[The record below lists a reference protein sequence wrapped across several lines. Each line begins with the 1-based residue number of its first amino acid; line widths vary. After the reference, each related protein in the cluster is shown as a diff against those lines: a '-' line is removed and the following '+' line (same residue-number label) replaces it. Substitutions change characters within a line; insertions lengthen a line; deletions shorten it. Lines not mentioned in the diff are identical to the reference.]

1 MSGVQADQRVSVE
14 SKPYEDRK
22 EMLDDDVDRH
32 YAVEIPQILKDVGPE
47 EQGRIDRRVTRKIDM
62 LLMPP
67 LVILFIL
74 NFLDRNNVSTAK
86 VGGMTEDLRMSGQ
99 EFSTVVAV
107 LFAGYISLQVPS
119 NMIASRVKWP
129 SFYICCMTA
138 AWGTVSACTGAV
150 NNYHGLLVCRL
161 ILGFTEA
168 AFFPGA
174 LFLLSLFYTKRQIA
188 FRTAILYS
196 GSQLGNA
203 FGGLFAMACLQLDG
217 THKLEG
223 WRWLFIIEGAMTVG
237 FSLIFATFIPNRPE
251 TCRWFTDAE
260 RAQAVYRLQLDRAT
274 KDASSEMSIGT
285 ATKLV
290 FTDPKVYLIM
300 IALTV
305 NFIASAVTNFFPVV
319 IREMDPDYSKIQS
332 LGMTAPPYVLC
343 VITIWIMG
351 YWSDRI
357 QRRTIF
363 VVISMAFNVLAN
375 IIAVATTN
383 VGARYFAMMLMPASF
398 YTSSTIILSWMSSTI
413 VGPDI
418 KKATAFALI
427 NAVANTSNIWTSYLY
442 FGAPR
447 YVVAFG
453 VNLGASVVVI
463 LLILVLAG
471 YLSRLN
477 KKLDN
482 GQSLGKNGPT
492 DVQIEGG
499 FRFQI

>member
-1 MSGVQADQRVSVE
+1 MSQPQVVTDNRISVE
-14 SKPYEDRK
+14 SKPFEDRK
-22 EMLDDDVDRH
+22 EFEETHDQYV
-32 YAVEIPQILKDVGPE
+32 VEIPQILKDVGPE
-47 EQGRIDRRVTRKIDM
+47 EQARIDKRVTRKIDL

-67 LVILFIL
+67 LVALFIL

-86 VGGMTEDLRMSGQ
+86 VGGMTKDLHMTNQ

-107 LFAGYISLQVPS
+107 LFAGYISLQIPS
-119 NMIASRVKWP
+119 NIIASRVKWP

-217 THKLEG
+217 THHLEG
-223 WRWLFIIEGAMTVG
+223 WRWLFIIEGAMIVG
-237 FSLIFATFIPNRPE
+237 CSIIFATFIPNRPE

-285 ATKLV
+285 ALKLV

-300 IALTV
+300 IALTT
-305 NFIASAVTNFFPVV
+305 NFIASAVTNFFPIVV
-319 IREMDPDYSKIQS
+319 QQLNPSYSRIQS

-351 YWSDRI
+351 FWSDKI
-357 QRRTIF
+357 QKRTIF
-363 VVISMAFNVLAN
+363 IVISMAFNVVAN

-383 VGARYFAMMLMPASF
+383 TGARYFAMMIMPASF
-398 YTSSTIILSWMSSTI
+398 YTSSTIIFSWMSSTI
-413 VGPDI
+413 VGPNV

-427 NAVANTSNIWTSYLY
+427 NAIGNTSNIWTSYLY

-447 YVVAFG
+447 YIVAFS
-453 VNLGASVVVI
+453 VNLAASVVVI
-463 LLILVLAG
+463 LLVLVLAL